1 MLSDLSTDAA
11 VLLNFES
18 SAQLYCLVLVLG
30 NVISMHPCRSAL
42 LRRFTSRAEDG
53 VQILAHLK
61 KAVFGSFE
69 RRALLTLFGTE
80 YDTCETLGRYPTRST
95 PNSAPAHET
104 HTSTIDLHLLQPRPA
119 RPFHCVRQ
127 LAKLDVLYR
136 SLACERLR

>member
-80 YDTCETLGRYPTRST
+80 YDTCETLGRCPTRSA

-104 HTSTIDLHLLQPRPA
+104 HLLCHRECSYVYNRSTLAPTSTCSSI
-119 RPFHCVRQ
+119 
-127 LAKLDVLYR
+127 
-136 SLACERLR
+136 SLCPPTGKAGCPIS